1 MHTAWLTHSLWVSFL
16 VSIHM
21 SYVMD
26 CLAKHKRSGTS
37 FFAAS
42 QKLRT
47 MPNSVID
54 GRTRKD
60 SIRPATGYSAAQRS
74 PYILNVMVSQV
85 VADIAAKASRHDA
98 DEETGDISFDDTAE
112 ITVDG
117 DICYYVDYSYYL
129 EQRTVVVTEHL
140 GATLR
145 DTEKVSE
152 RITVTAVSNGDYE
165 DFNQY
170 VPLLNHR
177 LNK

>member
-1 MHTAWLTHSLWVSFL
+1 
-16 VSIHM
+16 
-21 SYVMD
+21 
-26 CLAKHKRSGTS
+26 
-37 FFAAS
+37 
-42 QKLRT
+42 

-60 SIRPATGYSAAQRS
+60 SIRPATGYSAAQLS

-98 DEETGDISFDDTAE
+98 DEETGCISFDDTAE

-170 VPLLNHR
+170 VQLLNHR

>member
-1 MHTAWLTHSLWVSFL
+1 MRVSFS
-16 VSIHM
+16 VS
-21 SYVMD
+21 SYRRYD
-26 CLAKHKRSGTS
+26 AGLAKHKGSGT
-37 FFAAS
+37 FFFCR
-42 QKLRT
+42 KPKNYEK

-60 SIRPATGYSAAQRS
+60 SIRPATGYSAAQLS
-74 PYILNVMVSQV
+74 PYILNVMVTQV

-112 ITVDG
+112 ITMNGHV
-117 DICYYVDYSYYL
+117 CFYVDYEYYL
-129 EQRTVVVTEHL
+129 SERTVIVTEHM
-140 GATLR
+140 GATLY
-145 DTEKVSE
+145 DTE
-152 RITVTAVSNGDYE
+152 TVDEEINVKAVSNGDYE